1 MLKIARRR
9 ITIGAADVEFIMIR
23 LVFALAALM
32 LIAVP
37 AEASRLVHPSAAAKT
52 VEKGVSVWRGPALKP
67 QTAAAKPATAAP
79 CVTKKII
86 VHANALPERRLR
98 VQGFWSGDG
107 LTPGMRLSRRPLT
120 QGFYAD
126 RRAAGL

>member
-1 MLKIARRR
+1 
-9 ITIGAADVEFIMIR
+9 MIR
-23 LVFALAALM
+23 FVIALTVFL
-32 LIAVP
+32 LIALP
-37 AEASRLVHPSAAAKT
+37 AEAARLVHPSAAAKT
-52 VEKGVSVWRGPALKP
+52 VEKGVSVWRGPAPK
-67 QTAAAKPATAAP
+67 QQAAPAKPATAAT

-107 LTPGMRLSRRPLT
+107 LTPGMKLARRPLT

-126 RRAAGL
+126 RRATGL